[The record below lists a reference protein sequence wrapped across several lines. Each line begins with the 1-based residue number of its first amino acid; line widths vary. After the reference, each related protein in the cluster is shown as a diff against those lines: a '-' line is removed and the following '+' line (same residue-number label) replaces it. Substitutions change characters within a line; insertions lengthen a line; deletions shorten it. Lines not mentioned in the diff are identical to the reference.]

1 MENLMN
7 YLFNAARKTA
17 RADRSTFAECTQ
29 YTGPLGQYRS
39 QNQGKIP
46 IVTLKLTSDEKIT

>member
-1 MENLMN
+1 MN